1 MTPGTRMSKWSI
13 ETLGAA
19 CAALILI
26 MLGWLAGAAWQ
37 EFDFWERVWL
47 SLLLAAAASTAV
59 WLMRTLRAH
68 LACTRQ
74 QLDASA
80 MRYRHL
86 SETAQDGMWQTDAH
100 GRILHVN
107 QRLCDM
113 LGLPAE
119 LLLNHFMEEFHDEA
133 TLLRLCPLR
142 QTATDSCMGELHYRH
157 SDGSERW
164 AMISGRCLYDAQ
176 GSLTGALVLA
186 SDITEHKRAEH
197 ALTVAHAEL
206 ESRVALRT
214 AQLLDVNLQLSA
226 EIAMRAQTE
235 AALARSEE
243 RLQDI
248 ISMMPLSLF
257 LKDADSRMLL
267 MNQACEQQWGVRFQD
282 IAEGRDVQHF
292 PSDQTQGFHAADQ
305 EAFASRQVVIR
316 EELVWNARLQEN
328 RLLQTHKKPIFDAQ
342 GRPQMIIAMG
352 IDITESKRNEENLQ
366 RTLAQLRELTDHQ
379 QTIKEEERRRIA
391 LDIHDDLGQNL
402 MVLRIDV
409 SLLHA
414 RTARTHPRLHRHA
427 QRVLDTIDA
436 TIRSVRTIINDL
448 HPSTLELGLG
458 PAAEWLIRQM
468 ESRGAIR
475 YRLSLDSEAPDL
487 GLDQRQTSAI
497 FRVLQESL
505 SNIVRHAQASEVEV
519 ALAQDTDAIV
529 LRISDNGIGMLP
541 GDHGKKAAF
550 GLKSIRE
557 RVHALGGELRID
569 SQAGQGTA
577 LAIRLPRARKS
588 APAGHDEIQKLAKT
602 VVN

>member
-1 MTPGTRMSKWSI
+1 MSKWSI
-13 ETLGAA
+13 ETLSTA

-26 MLGWLAGAAWQ
+26 MLGWLAGVAWQ
-37 EFDFWERVWL
+37 ELDFWEHIWL
-47 SLLLAAAASTAV
+47 SLLLAAVAGTAM
-59 WLMRTLRAH
+59 WLLRALRAH
-68 LACTRQ
+68 LASTRKL
-74 QLDASA
+74 LDAST
-80 MRYRHL
+80 MRYREL
-86 SETAQDGMWQTDAH
+86 SEAAQDGMWQTDAH

-119 LLLNHFMEEFHDEA
+119 LLLNHSMAEFHDEA

-142 QTATDSCMGELHYRH
+142 QTATDSCMGELHYQH

-164 AMISGRCLYDAQ
+164 AMISGRRLYDQQ
-176 GSLTGALVLA
+176 GTLTGALVLA

-197 ALTVAHAEL
+197 ALSVAHAEL

-257 LKDADSRMLL
+257 LKDADSRIVL
-267 MNQACEQQWGVRFQD
+267 MNQACEQQWGVRHQD
-282 IAEGRDVQHF
+282 IAEGRDLHHF
-292 PSDQTQGFHAADQ
+292 PSDQNVGFHAADR
-305 EAFASRQVVIR
+305 EAFASRKVVIR
-316 EELVWNARLQEN
+316 EELVWNAQLQEN
-328 RLLQTHKKPIFDAQ
+328 RLVQTHKKPVFDAQ
-342 GRPQMIIAMG
+342 GRPQMIIAMA
-352 IDITESKRNEENLQ
+352 IDITDSKRNEENLE
-366 RTLAQLRELTDHQ
+366 RTLAQLRELSDHQ

-414 RTARTHPRLHRHA
+414 RTAASHPRLHRHA

-468 ESRGAIR
+468 ESRGTIR
-475 YRLSLDSEAPDL
+475 YRLTLDSEAADL

-519 ALAQDTDAIV
+519 ALEQDADSIV
-529 LRISDNGIGMLP
+529 LRISDNGIGMQP
-541 GDHGKKAAF
+541 GDDGKRAAF

-577 LAIRLPRARKS
+577 LVIYLPHAGRHAR
-588 APAGHDEIQKLAKT
+588 PAMPKHKNYQKQ
-602 VVN
+602 

>member
-1 MTPGTRMSKWSI
+1 MSKWSI
-13 ETLGAA
+13 ETLSAA

-26 MLGWLAGAAWQ
+26 MLGWLAGAAWP
-37 EFDFWERVWL
+37 ELDFWEHAWL
-47 SLLLAAAASTAV
+47 ALLLLAAAGATL
-59 WLMRTLRAH
+59 WLMRKLRAH
-68 LACTRQ
+68 LALTPA
-74 QLDASA
+74 QLDASLL
-80 MRYRHL
+80 RYQHL
-86 SETAQDGMWQTDAH
+86 SVTAQDGMWQTDAH
-100 GRILHVN
+100 GRILYVN

-113 LGLPAE
+113 LGIPAGQ
-119 LLLNHFMEEFHDEA
+119 LLHHSMEEFHDEA

-142 QTATDSCMGELHYRH
+142 QTATDSCMGELQYRH
-157 SDGSERW
+157 GDGTQRW
-164 AMISGRCLYDAQ
+164 AMISGRRLYDRRGA
-176 GSLTGALVLA
+176 LTGALVMA

-197 ALTVAHAEL
+197 ALSLAHAEL
-206 ESRVALRT
+206 ENRVALRT
-214 AQLLDVNLQLSA
+214 AQLLDVNIQLSA
-226 EIAMRAQTE
+226 EVAMRAQTE

-248 ISMMPLSLF
+248 ISMMPLSLH
-257 LKDADSRMLL
+257 LKDADSRIVL
-267 MNQACEQQWGVRFQD
+267 MNQACEQQWGMRQQD
-282 IAEGRDVQHF
+282 ITEGRDLQQF
-292 PSDQTQGFHAADQ
+292 PEEQNAGFHATDQ
-305 EAFASRQVVIR
+305 QAFASRKVVIH
-316 EELVWNARLQEN
+316 EELVWNAQLQEN
-328 RLLQTHKKPIFDAQ
+328 RLLQTHKKPVFDAD
-342 GRPQMIIAMG
+342 GRPQMIIAMAV
-352 IDITESKRNEENLQ
+352 DITDSKRNEENLQ

-414 RTARTHPRLHRHA
+414 RTANTHPRLHRHA

-468 ESRGAIR
+468 EGRGAIR
-475 YRLSLDSEAPDL
+475 YRLTLDSKVPDL

-519 ALAQDTDAIV
+519 ALVQDTDAIV
-529 LRISDNGIGMLP
+529 LRISDNGIGMQP
-541 GDHGKKAAF
+541 GDHGKRAAF

-569 SQAGQGTA
+569 SQAGRGTA
-577 LAIRLPRARKS
+577 LAIHLPQQ
-588 APAGHDEIQKLAKT
+588 AGKHDVDHAKTQKLAKI
-602 VVN
+602 VAN

>member
-1 MTPGTRMSKWSI
+1 
-13 ETLGAA
+13 
-19 CAALILI
+19 
-26 MLGWLAGAAWQ
+26 
-37 EFDFWERVWL
+37 
-47 SLLLAAAASTAV
+47 
-59 WLMRTLRAH
+59 
-68 LACTRQ
+68 
-74 QLDASA
+74 
-80 MRYRHL
+80 
-86 SETAQDGMWQTDAH
+86 
-100 GRILHVN
+100 
-107 QRLCDM
+107 
-113 LGLPAE
+113 
-119 LLLNHFMEEFHDEA
+119 
-133 TLLRLCPLR
+133 
-142 QTATDSCMGELHYRH
+142 MGELQYWH

-164 AMISGRCLYDAQ
+164 AMISGRCLYDQ
-176 GSLTGALVLA
+176 FGTLTGALVLA
-186 SDITEHKRAEH
+186 NDITEQKRAEH
-197 ALTVAHAEL
+197 ALSVAHAEL

-267 MNQACEQQWGVRFQD
+267 MNQACEQQWGVQFQD

-292 PSDQTQGFHAADQ
+292 PAEQTQGFHTADQ

-366 RTLAQLRELTDHQ
+366 RTLAQLRELSDHQ
-379 QTIKEEERRRIA
+379 QTIKEQERRRIA

-414 RTARTHPRLHRHA
+414 RTATSHPRLHRHA

-475 YRLSLDSEAPDL
+475 YRLTLDSEAPDL

-519 ALAQDTDAIV
+519 ALAQDADAIV
-529 LRISDNGIGMLP
+529 LRISDNGIGMQP
-541 GDHGKKAAF
+541 GDHGKRAAF

-569 SQAGQGTA
+569 SQAGRGTA
-577 LAIRLPRARKS
+577 LAIHLPQQ
-588 APAGHDEIQKLAKT
+588 AGQRHADHAKTQKLAKT
-602 VVN
+602 VAN

>member
-1 MTPGTRMSKWSI
+1 MSKWSI

-26 MLGWLAGAAWQ
+26 VLGWLAGAAWQ
-37 EFDFWERVWL
+37 ALDFWEHVWL
-47 SLLLAAAASTAV
+47 TLLLVAAAGTAM
-59 WLMRTLRAH
+59 WLMRRLRAH
-68 LACTRQ
+68 LASTRS
-74 QLDASA
+74 QLDASLL
-80 MRYRHL
+80 RYQHL
-86 SETAQDGMWQTDAH
+86 SETAQDGMWQTDAQ
-100 GRILHVN
+100 GRILYVN

-113 LGLPAE
+113 LGVPAGQ
-119 LLLNHFMEEFHDEA
+119 LLYHTMEEFHDEA

-142 QTATDSCMGELHYRH
+142 QTASDSCMGELQYQHG
-157 SDGSERW
+157 DGTQRW
-164 AMISGRCLYDAQ
+164 AMLSGRRLYDRR
-176 GSLTGALVLA
+176 GDLTGALVML

-197 ALTVAHAEL
+197 ALSLAHAEL
-206 ESRVALRT
+206 ENRVALRT

-257 LKDADSRMLL
+257 LKDADSRIVL
-267 MNQACEQQWGVRFQD
+267 MNQACEQQWGVLHQD
-282 IAEGRDVQHF
+282 IAEGRDLQHF
-292 PSDQTQGFHAADQ
+292 PSDQNTGFHAADQ
-305 EAFASRQVVIR
+305 EAFASRKVVIR
-316 EELVWNARLQEN
+316 EELVWNAQLQEN
-328 RLLQTHKKPIFDAQ
+328 RLVQTHKKPIFDAQ
-342 GRPQMIIAMG
+342 GRPQMIIAMAV
-352 IDITESKRNEENLQ
+352 DITDSKRNEENLE
-366 RTLAQLRELTDHQ
+366 RTLAQLRELSDHQ
-379 QTIKEEERRRIA
+379 QTIKEQERRRIA

-414 RTARTHPRLHRHA
+414 RTATTHPRLHRHA

-475 YRLSLDSEAPDL
+475 YRLTLDSEAPDL

-519 ALAQDTDAIV
+519 ALAQDAEAIV
-529 LRISDNGIGMLP
+529 LRISDNGIGMQP
-541 GDHGKKAAF
+541 GDHGKRAAF

-557 RVHALGGELRID
+557 RVHALGGELHID
-569 SQAGQGTA
+569 SQAGRGTA
-577 LAIRLPRARKS
+577 LVIHLPRQ
-588 APAGHDEIQKLAKT
+588 AGQRHADHAKTQKLSKT

>member
-1 MTPGTRMSKWSI
+1 MSKWSI

-26 MLGWLAGAAWQ
+26 VLGWLAGAAWQ
-37 EFDFWERVWL
+37 ALDFWEHVWL
-47 SLLLAAAASTAV
+47 TLLLVAAAGTAM
-59 WLMRTLRAH
+59 WLMRRLRAH
-68 LACTRQ
+68 LASTRS
-74 QLDASA
+74 QLDASLL
-80 MRYRHL
+80 RYQHL
-86 SETAQDGMWQTDAH
+86 SETAQDGMWQTDAQ
-100 GRILHVN
+100 GRILYVN

-113 LGLPAE
+113 LGVPAGQ
-119 LLLNHFMEEFHDEA
+119 LLYHTMEEFHDEA

-142 QTATDSCMGELHYRH
+142 QTASDSCMGELQYQHG
-157 SDGSERW
+157 DGTQRW
-164 AMISGRCLYDAQ
+164 AMLSGRRLYDRR
-176 GSLTGALVLA
+176 GDLTGALVML

-197 ALTVAHAEL
+197 ALSLAHAEL
-206 ESRVALRT
+206 ENRVALRT

-226 EIAMRAQTE
+226 EIALRAQTE

-257 LKDADSRMLL
+257 LKDADSRIVL
-267 MNQACEQQWGVRFQD
+267 MNQACEQQWGVLHQD
-282 IAEGRDVQHF
+282 IAEGRDLQHF
-292 PSDQTQGFHAADQ
+292 PSDQNTGFHAADQ
-305 EAFASRQVVIR
+305 EAFASRKVVIR
-316 EELVWNARLQEN
+316 EELVWNAQLQEN
-328 RLLQTHKKPIFDAQ
+328 RLVQTHKKPIFDAQ
-342 GRPQMIIAMG
+342 GRPQMIIAMAV
-352 IDITESKRNEENLQ
+352 DITDSKRNEENLE
-366 RTLAQLRELTDHQ
+366 RTLAQLRELSDHQ
-379 QTIKEEERRRIA
+379 QTIKEQERRRIA

-414 RTARTHPRLHRHA
+414 RTATTHPRLHRHA

-475 YRLSLDSEAPDL
+475 YRLTLDSEAPDL

-519 ALAQDTDAIV
+519 ALAQDAEAIV
-529 LRISDNGIGMLP
+529 LRISDNGIGMQP
-541 GDHGKKAAF
+541 GDHGKRAAF

-557 RVHALGGELRID
+557 RVHALGGELHID
-569 SQAGQGTA
+569 SQAGRGTA
-577 LAIRLPRARKS
+577 LVIHLPRQ
-588 APAGHDEIQKLAKT
+588 AGQRHADHAKTQKLSKT

>member
-1 MTPGTRMSKWSI
+1 MSRWSI
-13 ETLGAA
+13 ETLSAV
-19 CAALILI
+19 CAALLLVA
-26 MLGWLAGAAWQ
+26 LGWLAGVAWQ
-37 EFDFWERVWL
+37 ELNFWEHVWL
-47 SLLLAAAASTAV
+47 SVLLLTATGMAI
-59 WLMRTLRAH
+59 WLMRKLRTRLVCA
-68 LACTRQ
+68 RQ
-74 QLDASA
+74 QLDAST
-80 MRYRHL
+80 MRYRDL
-86 SETAQDGMWQTDAH
+86 AEAAQDGMWQTDAD
-100 GRILHVN
+100 GMIVHVN
-107 QRLCDM
+107 QRLGDM
-113 LGLPAE
+113 LGLPLDQ
-119 LLLNHFMEEFHDEA
+119 LLGHSMAEFHDDA
-133 TLLRLCPLR
+133 TLQRLCPLR
-142 QTATDSCMGELHYRH
+142 QEAGQSCMGELRYMHA
-157 SDGSERW
+157 DGSERW
-164 AMISGRCLYDAQ
+164 AMLSGRRLYDRL

-186 SDITEHKRAEH
+186 SDITEHKRAEQ
-197 ALTVAHAEL
+197 ALSVAHAEL
-206 ESRVALRT
+206 ENRVALRT
-214 AQLLDVNLQLSA
+214 AQLLDVNTQLSA

-257 LKDADSRMLL
+257 LKDADSHIVL
-267 MNQACEQQWGVRFQD
+267 MNQACEQQWGVHFQD
-282 IAEGRDVQHF
+282 IAEGRDRQHF
-292 PSDQTQGFHAADQ
+292 PPHQNAGFHAADQ

-316 EELVWNARLQEN
+316 EELIWNALLQEN
-328 RLLQTHKKPIFDAQ
+328 RLVQTHKKPIFDADGQ
-342 GRPQMIIAMG
+342 PQMLIAMAV
-352 IDITESKRNEENLQ
+352 DITESKRNEENLQ
-366 RTLAQLRELTDHQ
+366 RSLAQLRELSDHQ

-409 SLLHA
+409 SLLHT
-414 RTARTHPRLHRHA
+414 RTAGAHPRLHQHA

-468 ESRGAIR
+468 EGRGSIR
-475 YRLSLDSEAPDL
+475 YRLHIASEAPNL

-519 ALAQDTDAIV
+519 ALAQDQDAIV
-529 LRISDNGIGMLP
+529 VRISDNGIGMQP
-541 GDHGKKAAF
+541 GDDGKRAAF

-577 LAIRLPRARKS
+577 LAIHLPQARPVA
-588 APAGHDEIQKLAKT
+588 APG
-602 VVN
+602 

>member
-1 MTPGTRMSKWSI
+1 MSKWSI
-13 ETLGAA
+13 ETLSTA
-19 CAALILI
+19 CAALVLIL
-26 MLGWLAGAAWQ
+26 LGWLAGIAWQ
-37 EFDFWERVWL
+37 ELEFWEHVGL
-47 SLLLAAAASTAV
+47 ALLLLAATGMAM
-59 WLMRTLRAH
+59 WLMRRLRAH
-68 LACTRQ
+68 LASTRQ

-80 MRYRHL
+80 MRYRDL
-86 SETAQDGMWQTDAH
+86 AETAQDGMWQTDAQGTIVH
-100 GRILHVN
+100 IN

-113 LGLPAE
+113 LGVGADS
-119 LLLNHFMEEFHDEA
+119 LLGHKMSEYHDEA
-133 TLLRLCPLR
+133 TLQRLCPLR
-142 QTATDSCMGELHYRH
+142 RAAEQSCMGELQYLHG
-157 SDGSERW
+157 DGTQRW
-164 AMISGRCLYDAQ
+164 AMLSGRRLYDRQ
-176 GSLTGALVLA
+176 GRLTGALVLIN
-186 SDITEHKRAEH
+186 DITEHKRAEQ
-197 ALTVAHAEL
+197 ALSLAHAEL
-206 ESRVALRT
+206 ENRVALRT
-214 AQLLDVNLQLSA
+214 AQLLDVNTQLSA

-257 LKDADSRMLL
+257 LKDADSRLLL
-267 MNQACEQQWGVRFQD
+267 MNQACEQQWGVQFQD
-282 IAEGRDVQHF
+282 IAEGRDLRHF
-292 PSDQTQGFHAADQ
+292 PAEQNVGFHSADQ
-305 EAFASRQVVIR
+305 QAFASRKVVIR
-316 EELVWNARLQEN
+316 EELVWNAQLQEN
-328 RLLQTHKKPIFDAQ
+328 RLVQTHKKPVFDAD
-342 GRPQMIIAMG
+342 GKPQMIIAMG

-414 RTARTHPRLHRHA
+414 RTAITHPRLHRHA

-475 YRLSLDSEAPDL
+475 YRLRIASDAPHL

-505 SNIVRHAQASEVEV
+505 SNIVRHAQASEVDV
-519 ALAQDTDAIV
+519 ALAQDEDAIV
-529 LRISDNGIGMLP
+529 LRISDNGIGMQP
-541 GDHGKKAAF
+541 GDDGKQAAF

-577 LAIRLPRARKS
+577 LAIRLPQAHC
-588 APAGHDEIQKLAKT
+588 GHSQGMKAEKLPKIVA
-602 VVN
+602 N

>member
-1 MTPGTRMSKWSI
+1 MSKWSI
-13 ETLGAA
+13 ETLSAA

-26 MLGWLAGAAWQ
+26 VLGWLAGAAWQ
-37 EFDFWERVWL
+37 ELDFWEHIWL
-47 SLLLAAAASTAV
+47 TLLLVAAAGTAM
-59 WLMRTLRAH
+59 WLMRRLRTH
-68 LACTRQ
+68 LASTRS
-74 QLDASA
+74 QLDASLL
-80 MRYRHL
+80 RNQHL
-86 SETAQDGMWQTDAH
+86 SETAQDGMWQTDAQ
-100 GRILHVN
+100 GRILYVN

-113 LGLPAE
+113 LGVTADQ
-119 LLLNHFMEEFHDEA
+119 LLRHSMEEFHDEA

-142 QTATDSCMGELHYRH
+142 QTASDSCMGELQYQHG
-157 SDGSERW
+157 DGTQRW
-164 AMISGRCLYDAQ
+164 AMLSGRRLYDQRGA
-176 GSLTGALVLA
+176 LTGALVML

-197 ALTVAHAEL
+197 ALSLAHAEL

-267 MNQACEQQWGVRFQD
+267 MNQACEQQWGVQFQD

-292 PSDQTQGFHAADQ
+292 PAEQTQGFHTADQ

-366 RTLAQLRELTDHQ
+366 RTLAQLRELSDHQ
-379 QTIKEEERRRIA
+379 QTIKEQERRRIA

-414 RTARTHPRLHRHA
+414 RTASTHPRLHRHA

-475 YRLSLDSEAPDL
+475 YRLTLDSEAPDL

-519 ALAQDTDAIV
+519 ALAQDADAIV
-529 LRISDNGIGMLP
+529 LRISDNGIGMQP
-541 GDHGKKAAF
+541 GDHGKRAAF

-569 SQAGQGTA
+569 SQAGSGTA
-577 LAIRLPRARKS
+577 LAIHLPRQ
-588 APAGHDEIQKLAKT
+588 AGQRHADHVKTQKLAKI

>member
-1 MTPGTRMSKWSI
+1 MSKWSI
-13 ETLGAA
+13 ETLSAT
-19 CAALILI
+19 CAALVLV
-26 MLGWLAGAAWQ
+26 MLGWLAGVAWQ
-37 EFDFWERVWL
+37 ELDFWEHVWL
-47 SLLLAAAASTAV
+47 TLLLAGAAGTAI
-59 WLMRTLRAH
+59 WLMRKLRAH
-68 LACTRQ
+68 FASTRR

-80 MRYRHL
+80 LRYRDL
-86 SETAQDGMWQTDAH
+86 SETAQDGMWQTDAQ
-100 GRILHVN
+100 GTILHLN

-113 LGLPAE
+113 LGVPAE
-119 LLLNHFMEEFHDEA
+119 SLLGHKMRDFYDEA
-133 TLLRLCPLR
+133 TIRRLCPLMR
-142 QTATDSCMGELHYRH
+142 AQEHSCMGELQYWH

-164 AMISGRCLYDAQ
+164 AMISGRCLYDPQ
-176 GSLTGALVLA
+176 GTLTGALVLA

-197 ALTVAHAEL
+197 ALSLAHAEL

-214 AQLLDVNLQLSA
+214 AQLQDVNAQLSA

-257 LKDADSRMLL
+257 LKDADSRIVL
-267 MNQACEQQWGVRFQD
+267 MNQACEQQWGVQHPA
-282 IAEGRDVQHF
+282 IAEGRDLLHF
-292 PSDQTQGFHAADQ
+292 PNDQNAGFHAADQ
-305 EAFASRQVVIR
+305 EAFASRKVVIR
-316 EELVWNARLQEN
+316 EELVWNAQLQEN
-328 RLLQTHKKPIFDAQ
+328 RLVQTHKKPVYDAHGQ
-342 GRPQMIIAMG
+342 PQMIIAMAV
-352 IDITESKRNEENLQ
+352 DITDSKRNEENLQ
-366 RTLAQLRELTDHQ
+366 RSLAQLRELSDHQ

-427 QRVLDTIDA
+427 QRVLDTIDT

-475 YRLSLDSEAPDL
+475 YRLHIASDTPDL

-505 SNIVRHAQASEVEV
+505 SNIVRHAQASEVDV
-519 ALAQDTDAIV
+519 ALAQDAQAIV
-529 LRISDNGIGMLP
+529 LRISDNGIGMQP
-541 GDHGKKAAF
+541 GDDGKQAAF

-557 RVHALGGELRID
+557 RVHALGGELHID
-569 SQAGQGTA
+569 SQAGRGTA
-577 LAIRLPRARKS
+577 LAIHLPQARHG
-588 APAGHDEIQKLAKT
+588 APVRQ
-602 VVN
+602 

>member
-1 MTPGTRMSKWSI
+1 MSKWSI
-13 ETLGAA
+13 ETLSAA

-37 EFDFWERVWL
+37 ALDFWEHVWL
-47 SLLLAAAASTAV
+47 ALLLLAAASIAL
-59 WLMRTLRAH
+59 WLLRRLRTH
-68 LACTRQ
+68 LVSTRQ

-80 MRYRHL
+80 MRYRDL
-86 SETAQDGMWQTDAH
+86 AETAQDGMWQTDAQ
-100 GRILHVN
+100 GQILHVN
-107 QRLCDM
+107 QRLGHM
-113 LGLPAE
+113 LGVPLDQ
-119 LLLNHFMEEFHDEA
+119 LLGHSMDEFYDEA
-133 TLLRLCPLR
+133 TLQRLCPLR
-142 QTATDSCMGELHYRH
+142 QTAGQSCMGELHYWH
-157 SDGSERW
+157 TDGTERW
-164 AMISGRCLYDAQ
+164 AILSGRRLYDRH
-176 GSLTGALVLA
+176 GTLTGALVLA
-186 SDITEHKRAEH
+186 SDITEQKRAEH
-197 ALTVAHAEL
+197 ALSIAHAEL

-214 AQLLDVNLQLSA
+214 AQLQDVNARLSA

-257 LKDADSRMLL
+257 LKDAESRIVL
-267 MNQACEQQWGVRFQD
+267 MNQACEQQWGVCFQD
-282 IAEGRDVQHF
+282 IAEGRDIQHF
-292 PSDQTQGFHAADQ
+292 PSDQSAGFHTADR
-305 EAFASRQVVIR
+305 EAFASRSVVIR
-316 EELVWNARLQEN
+316 EELVWNAQLQEN
-328 RLLQTHKKPIFDAQ
+328 RLVQTHKKPVFDAE
-342 GRPQMIIAMG
+342 GRPQMIIAMA
-352 IDITESKRNEENLQ
+352 IDITDSKRNEENLQ
-366 RTLAQLRELTDHQ
+366 RSLAQLRELSDHQ

-414 RTARTHPRLHRHA
+414 RTAGTHPRLHSHA

-468 ESRGAIR
+468 EGRGAIR
-475 YRLSLDSEAPDL
+475 YRLHIASDAPHL

-519 ALAQDTDAIV
+519 ALAQEHDAIL
-529 LRISDNGIGMLP
+529 LRISDNGIGMQP
-541 GDHGKKAAF
+541 GDDGKRAAF

-577 LAIRLPRARKS
+577 LAIHLPQSRERVADVS
-588 APAGHDEIQKLAKT
+588 
-602 VVN
+602 

>member
-1 MTPGTRMSKWSI
+1 MSKWSI
-13 ETLGAA
+13 ETLSAA

-26 MLGWLAGAAWQ
+26 VLGWLAGAAWQ
-37 EFDFWERVWL
+37 ELDFWEHIWL
-47 SLLLAAAASTAV
+47 SLLLLAAAGTAM
-59 WLMRTLRAH
+59 WLMRRLRTH
-68 LACTRQ
+68 LASTRS
-74 QLDASA
+74 QLDDSLL
-80 MRYRHL
+80 RYRHL
-86 SETAQDGMWQTDAH
+86 SETAQDGMWQTDAQ
-100 GRILHVN
+100 GRILYVN
-107 QRLCDM
+107 RRLCDM
-113 LGLPAE
+113 LGVPAGQ
-119 LLLNHFMEEFHDEA
+119 LLHHSMDEFHDEA

-142 QTATDSCMGELHYRH
+142 QTASDSCMGELQYQHG
-157 SDGSERW
+157 DGTQRW
-164 AMISGRCLYDAQ
+164 AMLSGRRLYDQ
-176 GSLTGALVLA
+176 HGTVTGALVLA

-197 ALTVAHAEL
+197 ALSVAHAEL

-257 LKDADSRMLL
+257 LKDADSRIVL
-267 MNQACEQQWGVRFQD
+267 MNQACEQQWGVYQQD
-282 IAEGRDVQHF
+282 IAEGRDLQHF
-292 PSDQTQGFHAADQ
+292 PEEQNAGFLAADQ

-366 RTLAQLRELTDHQ
+366 RTLAQLRELSDHQ
-379 QTIKEEERRRIA
+379 QTIKEQERRRIA

-414 RTARTHPRLHRHA
+414 RTASTHPHLHRHA

-475 YRLSLDSEAPDL
+475 YRLTLDSEAPDL

-519 ALAQDTDAIV
+519 ALAQDADAIV
-529 LRISDNGIGMLP
+529 LRISDNGIGMQP
-541 GDHGKKAAF
+541 GDHGKRAAF

-569 SQAGQGTA
+569 SQAGRGTA
-577 LAIRLPRARKS
+577 LAIHLPQQ
-588 APAGHDEIQKLAKT
+588 AGQRHAEHAKTQKLSKT

>member
-1 MTPGTRMSKWSI
+1 MSKWSI
-13 ETLGAA
+13 ETLSAA
-19 CAALILI
+19 CACLVLV
-26 MLGWLAGAAWQ
+26 MLGWLAGVAWK
-37 EFDFWERVWL
+37 ELDFWEHIWL
-47 SLLLAAAASTAV
+47 TLLLAASAGTAM
-59 WLMRTLRAH
+59 WLMRKLRAH
-68 LACTRQ
+68 FASTRS
-74 QLDASA
+74 QLDASV

-86 SETAQDGMWQTDAH
+86 SETAQDGMWQTDAQ
-100 GRILHVN
+100 GRILYVN

-113 LGLPAE
+113 LGVPAE
-119 LLLNHFMEEFHDEA
+119 QLLLHSMEEFHDEA

-142 QTATDSCMGELHYRH
+142 QTASDSCMGELHYQH
-157 SDGSERW
+157 GDGTQRW
-164 AMISGRCLYDAQ
+164 AMLSGRRLYDQ
-176 GSLTGALVLA
+176 HGTVTGALVLA

-197 ALTVAHAEL
+197 ALSVAHAEL

-214 AQLLDVNLQLSA
+214 AQLLDVNIQLSA

-257 LKDADSRMLL
+257 LKDADSRIVL
-267 MNQACEQQWGVRFQD
+267 MNQACEQQWGVRQQD
-282 IAEGRDVQHF
+282 IAEGRDLQHF
-292 PSDQTQGFHAADQ
+292 PAEQNAGFHAADQ

-316 EELVWNARLQEN
+316 EELVWNAQLQEN
-328 RLLQTHKKPIFDAQ
+328 RLVQTHKKPVFDADGQ
-342 GRPQMIIAMG
+342 PQMIIAMA
-352 IDITESKRNEENLQ
+352 IDITDSKRNEENLQ
-366 RTLAQLRELTDHQ
+366 HTLAQLRELSDHQ
-379 QTIKEEERRRIA
+379 QTIKEQERRRIA

-414 RTARTHPRLHRHA
+414 RTASTHPRLHRHA

-475 YRLSLDSEAPDL
+475 YRLTLDSEAPDL

-519 ALAQDTDAIV
+519 ALTQDADAIV
-529 LRISDNGIGMLP
+529 LRISDNGIGMQP
-541 GDHGKKAAF
+541 GDHGKRAAF

-577 LAIRLPRARKS
+577 LAIHLPQQ
-588 APAGHDEIQKLAKT
+588 AGQQHVDHAKTQKLAKT

>member
-1 MTPGTRMSKWSI
+1 MSKWSI

-26 MLGWLAGAAWQ
+26 VLGWLAGAAWQ
-37 EFDFWERVWL
+37 ELDFWEHIWL
-47 SLLLAAAASTAV
+47 SLLLLAAAV
-59 WLMRTLRAH
+59 MVLWLKRRLRAH
-68 LACTRQ
+68 LASTRS
-74 QLDASA
+74 QLDASLL
-80 MRYRHL
+80 RYQHL
-86 SETAQDGMWQTDAH
+86 SETAQDGMWQTDAQ
-100 GRILHVN
+100 GRILYVN

-113 LGLPAE
+113 LGVTAGQ
-119 LLLNHFMEEFHDEA
+119 LLRHSMEEFHDEA

-142 QTATDSCMGELHYRH
+142 QTASDSCMGELQYQHG
-157 SDGSERW
+157 DGTQRW
-164 AMISGRCLYDAQ
+164 AMLSGRRLYDRRGA
-176 GSLTGALVLA
+176 LTGALVML

-197 ALTVAHAEL
+197 ALSLAHAEL

-257 LKDADSRMLL
+257 LKDADSRILL
-267 MNQACEQQWGVRFQD
+267 MNQACEQQWGVQFQD
-282 IAEGRDVQHF
+282 IAEGRDVRHF
-292 PSDQTQGFHAADQ
+292 PAEQTQGFHAADQ

-316 EELVWNARLQEN
+316 EELVWNAQLQEN

-366 RTLAQLRELTDHQ
+366 RTLAQLRELSDHQ
-379 QTIKEEERRRIA
+379 QTIKEQERRRIA

-414 RTARTHPRLHRHA
+414 RTASTHPRLHRHA

-475 YRLSLDSEAPDL
+475 YRLTLDSEAPDL

-519 ALAQDTDAIV
+519 ALAQDADAIV
-529 LRISDNGIGMLP
+529 LRISDNGIGMQP
-541 GDHGKKAAF
+541 GDHGKRAAF

-569 SQAGQGTA
+569 SQAGRGTA
-577 LAIRLPRARKS
+577 LAIHLPRQ
-588 APAGHDEIQKLAKT
+588 AGQRHADHVKTQKLAKI

>member
-1 MTPGTRMSKWSI
+1 MSKWSI
-13 ETLGAA
+13 ETPSAA

-26 MLGWLAGAAWQ
+26 MLGWLAGAAWPAL
-37 EFDFWERVWL
+37 DFWEHVWL
-47 SLLLAAAASTAV
+47 TLLLAAAAGTAM
-59 WLMRTLRAH
+59 WLMHRLRAH
-68 LACTRQ
+68 LASTRS
-74 QLDASA
+74 QLDASL
-80 MRYRHL
+80 MRYQHL

-100 GRILHVN
+100 GRILYVN

-113 LGLPAE
+113 LGIPAE
-119 LLLNHFMEEFHDEA
+119 QLLDHAMDEFHDEA

-142 QTATDSCMGELHYRH
+142 QTASDSCMGELHYQH
-157 SDGSERW
+157 GDGTQRW
-164 AMISGRCLYDAQ
+164 AMLSGRRLYDQHGA
-176 GSLTGALVLA
+176 LTGALVMA

-197 ALTVAHAEL
+197 ALSLAHAEL

-214 AQLLDVNLQLSA
+214 AQLLDVNIQLSA

-257 LKDADSRMLL
+257 LKDADSRIVL
-267 MNQACEQQWGVRFQD
+267 MNQACEQQWGVRQQD
-282 IAEGRDVQHF
+282 VAEGRDLQHF
-292 PSDQTQGFHAADQ
+292 PEEQNAGFLAADQ
-305 EAFASRQVVIR
+305 QAFASRQVVIR
-316 EELVWNARLQEN
+316 EELVWNAQLQEN
-328 RLLQTHKKPIFDAQ
+328 RLVQTHKKPVFDAD
-342 GRPQMIIAMG
+342 GRPQMIIAMAV
-352 IDITESKRNEENLQ
+352 DVTDSKRNEENLQ

-379 QTIKEEERRRIA
+379 QTIKEQERRRIA

-414 RTARTHPRLHRHA
+414 RTATTHPRLHHHA
-427 QRVLDTIDA
+427 QRVLDTIDT

-468 ESRGAIR
+468 ESRSAIR
-475 YRLSLDSEAPDL
+475 YWLTLDSEAPDL

-519 ALAQDTDAIV
+519 ALEQDADAIV
-529 LRISDNGIGMLP
+529 LRISDNGIGMQP
-541 GDHGKKAAF
+541 GDHGKRAAF

-569 SQAGQGTA
+569 SQAGRGTA
-577 LAIRLPRARKS
+577 LAIHLPQQ
-588 APAGHDEIQKLAKT
+588 AGQQHVDHAKTQKLAKT
-602 VVN
+602 VAN

>member
-1 MTPGTRMSKWSI
+1 
-13 ETLGAA
+13 
-19 CAALILI
+19 
-26 MLGWLAGAAWQ
+26 
-37 EFDFWERVWL
+37 
-47 SLLLAAAASTAV
+47 
-59 WLMRTLRAH
+59 
-68 LACTRQ
+68 
-74 QLDASA
+74 
-80 MRYRHL
+80 
-86 SETAQDGMWQTDAH
+86 
-100 GRILHVN
+100 
-107 QRLCDM
+107 
-113 LGLPAE
+113 
-119 LLLNHFMEEFHDEA
+119 
-133 TLLRLCPLR
+133 
-142 QTATDSCMGELHYRH
+142 
-157 SDGSERW
+157 
-164 AMISGRCLYDAQ
+164 
-176 GSLTGALVLA
+176 
-186 SDITEHKRAEH
+186 
-197 ALTVAHAEL
+197 
-206 ESRVALRT
+206 
-214 AQLLDVNLQLSA
+214 
-226 EIAMRAQTE
+226 
-235 AALARSEE
+235 
-243 RLQDI
+243 
-248 ISMMPLSLF
+248 MMPLSLF

-267 MNQACEQQWGVRFQD
+267 MNQACEQQWGVQFQD
-282 IAEGRDVQHF
+282 IAEGRDVRHF
-292 PSDQTQGFHAADQ
+292 PAEQTQGFHAADQ

-316 EELVWNARLQEN
+316 EELVWNAQLQEN

-366 RTLAQLRELTDHQ
+366 RTLAQLRELSDHQ
-379 QTIKEEERRRIA
+379 QTIKEQERRRIA

-414 RTARTHPRLHRHA
+414 RTASTHPRLHRHA

-475 YRLSLDSEAPDL
+475 YRLTLDSEAPDL

-519 ALAQDTDAIV
+519 ALAQDADAIV
-529 LRISDNGIGMLP
+529 LRISDNGIGMQP
-541 GDHGKKAAF
+541 GDHGKRAAF

-569 SQAGQGTA
+569 SQAGRGTA
-577 LAIRLPRARKS
+577 LAIHLPQQ
-588 APAGHDEIQKLAKT
+588 AGQRHADHAKTQKLAKT

>member
-1 MTPGTRMSKWSI
+1 MSKWSI
-13 ETLGAA
+13 ETLSGA
-19 CAALILI
+19 CAALILM
-26 MLGWLAGAAWQ
+26 MLGWLAGVAWQ
-37 EFDFWERVWL
+37 ELDFWQHVWL
-47 SLLLAAAASTAV
+47 ALLLLAAAGAIV
-59 WLMRTLRAH
+59 WLMRKLRSHFAV
-68 LACTRQ
+68 TRA
-74 QLDASA
+74 QLDDSL
-80 MRYRHL
+80 MRYQHL
-86 SETAQDGMWQTDAH
+86 SETAQDGMWQTDAQ

-113 LGLPAE
+113 LGLPADQ
-119 LLLNHFMEEFHDEA
+119 LLDHSMDEFHDEA
-133 TLLRLCPLR
+133 TLQRLCPLR

-157 SDGSERW
+157 GDGTERW
-164 AMISGRCLYDAQ
+164 AMLSGRRLYDQ
-176 GSLTGALVLA
+176 RGTLTGALVMA
-186 SDITEHKRAEH
+186 SDITEHKKAEH
-197 ALTVAHAEL
+197 ALSIAHAEL

-214 AQLLDVNLQLSA
+214 AQLLDVNTQLSA

-257 LKDADSRMLL
+257 LKDADSRIVL
-267 MNQACEQQWGVRFQD
+267 MNQACEQQWGVHFQD
-282 IAEGRDVQHF
+282 IAEGRDLQHF
-292 PSDQTQGFHAADQ
+292 PAHQNAGFHAADQ
-305 EAFASRQVVIR
+305 EAYASRKVVIR
-316 EELVWNARLQEN
+316 EELIWNALLQEN
-328 RLLQTHKKPIFDAQ
+328 RLVQTHKKPIFDAD
-342 GRPQMIIAMG
+342 GRPQMIIAMAV
-352 IDITESKRNEENLQ
+352 DITDSKRNEESLQ
-366 RTLAQLRELTDHQ
+366 RTLAQLRELSDHQ

-414 RTARTHPRLHRHA
+414 RTAGSHPRLHSHA

-468 ESRGAIR
+468 EGRGAIR
-475 YRLSLDSEAPDL
+475 YRLHVASEAPNL

-519 ALAQDTDAIV
+519 ALAQDQDAIV
-529 LRISDNGIGMLP
+529 VRISDNGIGMQP
-541 GDHGKKAAF
+541 GDDGKQAAF

-577 LAIRLPRARKS
+577 LAIRLPQAQSGHSHGMK
-588 APAGHDEIQKLAKT
+588 AGKLPKIVA
-602 VVN
+602 N

>member
-1 MTPGTRMSKWSI
+1 MSKWSI

-26 MLGWLAGAAWQ
+26 MLGWVAGAAWQ
-37 EFDFWERVWL
+37 ELGSREHVWL
-47 SLLLAAAASTAV
+47 SLLLAAAASTAM
-59 WLMRTLRAH
+59 WLMRKLRSH
-68 LACTRQ
+68 LAMTRA
-74 QLDASA
+74 QLDDSLL
-80 MRYRHL
+80 RYQHL

-100 GRILHVN
+100 GRILYVN

-113 LGLPAE
+113 LDIPAE
-119 LLLNHFMEEFHDEA
+119 QLLNHSVEQFHDEA

-142 QTATDSCMGELHYRH
+142 QTAKDSCMGELQYRH
-157 SDGSERW
+157 GDGTERW
-164 AMISGRCLYDAQ
+164 AMLSGRRLYDRH
-176 GSLTGALVLA
+176 GTLTGALVMA

-197 ALTVAHAEL
+197 ALSLAHAEL

-248 ISMMPLSLF
+248 ISIMPLSLF

-282 IAEGRDVQHF
+282 IAKGRDVQHF
-292 PSDQTQGFHAADQ
+292 PADQTRGFHAADQ

-328 RLLQTHKKPIFDAQ
+328 RLLQMHKKPIFDAQ

-468 ESRGAIR
+468 ESRSAIR
-475 YRLSLDSEAPDL
+475 YQLSLDSEAPDL
-487 GLDQRQTSAI
+487 GLNQRQTSAI

-529 LRISDNGIGMLP
+529 LRISDNGIGMQP
-541 GDHGKKAAF
+541 DDHGKKAAF

-557 RVHALGGELRID
+557 RIHALGGELRID
-569 SQAGQGTA
+569 SQAGRGTA
-577 LAIRLPRARKS
+577 LAIRLPVAKS
-588 APAGHDEIQKLAKT
+588 QPIEA
-602 VVN
+602 

>member
-1 MTPGTRMSKWSI
+1 MSKWSI

-26 MLGWLAGAAWQ
+26 VLGWLAGVAWP
-37 EFDFWERVWL
+37 ELDFWEHVWL
-47 SLLLAAAASTAV
+47 ALLLAASAGAVV
-59 WLMRTLRAH
+59 WLMRKLRSH
-68 LACTRQ
+68 LAMTRA
-74 QLDASA
+74 QLDDSL
-80 MRYRHL
+80 MRYQHL

-100 GRILHVN
+100 GRILYVN

-113 LGLPAE
+113 LGVPAE
-119 LLLNHFMEEFHDEA
+119 QLVDHSMDEFHDEA

-157 SDGSERW
+157 GDGSERW
-164 AMISGRCLYDAQ
+164 AMLSGRRLYDRH
-176 GSLTGALVLA
+176 GTLTGALVMA
-186 SDITEHKRAEH
+186 GDITEQKRAEH
-197 ALTVAHAEL
+197 ALSLAHAEL

-257 LKDADSRMLL
+257 LKDADSRIVL
-267 MNQACEQQWGVRFQD
+267 MNQACEQQWGVCQQD

-292 PSDQTQGFHAADQ
+292 PDEQTKDFQAADQ

-328 RLLQTHKKPIFDAQ
+328 RLLQTHKKPVFDAQ
-342 GRPQMIIAMG
+342 GRPQMIIAMA

-366 RTLAQLRELTDHQ
+366 RTLAQLRELSDHQ

-458 PAAEWLIRQM
+458 PAAEWLLRQM
-468 ESRGAIR
+468 EGRGAIR
-475 YRLSLDSEAPDL
+475 YRLSLDSAAPDL

-529 LRISDNGIGMLP
+529 LRISDNGIGMQP

-569 SQAGQGTA
+569 SQAGRGTV
-577 LAIRLPRARKS
+577 LAIHLPQARKG
-588 APAGHDEIQKLAKT
+588 APAEHDEIQKLVKT
-602 VVN
+602 VAN

>member
-1 MTPGTRMSKWSI
+1 MSKWSI
-13 ETLGAA
+13 ETLSAA

-37 EFDFWERVWL
+37 ELDFWEHIWL
-47 SLLLAAAASTAV
+47 SLLLLAAAV
-59 WLMRTLRAH
+59 MVLWLMRRLRTH
-68 LACTRQ
+68 LASTRS
-74 QLDASA
+74 QLDASLL
-80 MRYRHL
+80 RYQHL
-86 SETAQDGMWQTDAH
+86 SETAQDGMWQTDAQ
-100 GRILHVN
+100 GRILYVN

-113 LGLPAE
+113 LGVPAGQ
-119 LLLNHFMEEFHDEA
+119 LLHHSMEEFHDEA

-142 QTATDSCMGELHYRH
+142 QTASDSCMGELQYRH
-157 SDGSERW
+157 GDGTQRW
-164 AMISGRCLYDAQ
+164 AMLSGRRVYDQ
-176 GSLTGALVLA
+176 HGTVTGALVLA

-197 ALTVAHAEL
+197 ALSLAHAEL

-267 MNQACEQQWGVRFQD
+267 MNQACEQQWGVQFQD

-292 PSDQTQGFHAADQ
+292 PAEQTQGFHTADQ

-366 RTLAQLRELTDHQ
+366 RTLAQLRELSDHQ
-379 QTIKEEERRRIA
+379 QTIKEQERRRIA

-414 RTARTHPRLHRHA
+414 RTATTHPRLHRHA

-475 YRLSLDSEAPDL
+475 YRLTLDSEAPDL

-519 ALAQDTDAIV
+519 ALAQDADAIV
-529 LRISDNGIGMLP
+529 LRISDNGIGMQP
-541 GDHGKKAAF
+541 GDHGKRAAF

-569 SQAGQGTA
+569 SQAGRGTA
-577 LAIRLPRARKS
+577 LAIHLPQQ
-588 APAGHDEIQKLAKT
+588 AGQRHADHAKTQKLAKT
-602 VVN
+602 VAN

>member
-1 MTPGTRMSKWSI
+1 MTRGARMSKWSI
-13 ETLGAA
+13 ETLSAA
-19 CAALILI
+19 CACLVLV
-26 MLGWLAGAAWQ
+26 MLGWLAGVAWK
-37 EFDFWERVWL
+37 ELDFWEHVWL
-47 SLLLAAAASTAV
+47 TLLLAASAGTAM
-59 WLMRTLRAH
+59 WLMHKLRAH
-68 LACTRQ
+68 FASTRK
-74 QLDASA
+74 QLDAST
-80 MRYRHL
+80 MRYRDL
-86 SETAQDGMWQTDAH
+86 SEAAQDGMWQTDAQ
-100 GRILHVN
+100 GTILHLN

-113 LGLPAE
+113 LGTRAE
-119 LLLNHFMEEFHDEA
+119 DLLGHKMSEFYDEA
-133 TLLRLCPLR
+133 TLRRLCPLMR
-142 QTATDSCMGELHYRH
+142 AQERSCMGELQYWH
-157 SDGSERW
+157 SDGTERW
-164 AMISGRCLYDAQ
+164 AMISGRCLYDQQ
-176 GSLTGALVLA
+176 GMLTGALVLA
-186 SDITEHKRAEH
+186 SDITEQKRAEH
-197 ALTVAHAEL
+197 ALSIAHAEL

-257 LKDADSRMLL
+257 LKDADSHMLL

-292 PSDQTQGFHAADQ
+292 PPDQTQGFHAADQ

-316 EELVWNARLQEN
+316 EELVWNAQLQEN

-342 GRPQMIIAMG
+342 GLPQMIIAMG
-352 IDITESKRNEENLQ
+352 IDITESKRNEENLE
-366 RTLAQLRELTDHQ
+366 RTLAQLRELSDHQ

-414 RTARTHPRLHRHA
+414 RTAASHPRLHRHA
-427 QRVLDTIDA
+427 ARVLETIDA
-436 TIRSVRTIINDL
+436 TIRSVRAIINDL

-468 ESRGAIR
+468 ESRGSIR
-475 YRLSLDSEAPDL
+475 YRLKISSEAPDL

-505 SNIVRHAQASEVEV
+505 SNIVRHAQASEVDV
-519 ALAQDTDAIV
+519 ALAQDAQAIE
-529 LRISDNGIGMLP
+529 LRISDNGIGMQP
-541 GDHGKKAAF
+541 GDDGKQAAF

-569 SQAGQGTA
+569 SQAGRGTA
-577 LAIRLPRARKS
+577 LAIHLPQARES
-588 APAGHDEIQKLAKT
+588 VAERS
-602 VVN
+602 

>member
-1 MTPGTRMSKWSI
+1 MSKWSI

-26 MLGWLAGAAWQ
+26 VLGWLAGAAWQ
-37 EFDFWERVWL
+37 ELDFWEHIWL
-47 SLLLAAAASTAV
+47 SLLLLAAAV
-59 WLMRTLRAH
+59 MVLWLKRRLRAH
-68 LACTRQ
+68 LASTRS
-74 QLDASA
+74 QLDASLL
-80 MRYRHL
+80 RYQHL
-86 SETAQDGMWQTDAH
+86 SETAQDGMWQTDAQ
-100 GRILHVN
+100 GRILYVN

-113 LGLPAE
+113 LGVTAGQ
-119 LLLNHFMEEFHDEA
+119 LLRHSMEEFHDEA

-142 QTATDSCMGELHYRH
+142 QTASDSCMGELQYQHG
-157 SDGSERW
+157 DGTQRW
-164 AMISGRCLYDAQ
+164 AMLSGRRLYDQRGA
-176 GSLTGALVLA
+176 LTGALVML

-197 ALTVAHAEL
+197 ALSLAHAEL

-257 LKDADSRMLL
+257 LKDADSRILL
-267 MNQACEQQWGVRFQD
+267 MNQACEQQWGVQFQD
-282 IAEGRDVQHF
+282 IAEGRDVRHF
-292 PSDQTQGFHAADQ
+292 PAEQTQGFHAADQ

-316 EELVWNARLQEN
+316 EELVWNAQLQEN

-366 RTLAQLRELTDHQ
+366 RTLAQLRELSDHQ
-379 QTIKEEERRRIA
+379 QTIKEQERRRIA

-414 RTARTHPRLHRHA
+414 RTASTHPRLHRHA

-475 YRLSLDSEAPDL
+475 YRLTLDSEAPDL

-519 ALAQDTDAIV
+519 ALAQDADAIV
-529 LRISDNGIGMLP
+529 LRISDNGIGMQP
-541 GDHGKKAAF
+541 GDHGKRAAF

-569 SQAGQGTA
+569 SQAGSGTA
-577 LAIRLPRARKS
+577 LAIHLPRQ
-588 APAGHDEIQKLAKT
+588 AGQRHADHVKTQKLAKI

>member
-1 MTPGTRMSKWSI
+1 MSKWSI
-13 ETLGAA
+13 ETLSAA

-37 EFDFWERVWL
+37 ELDFWEHIWL
-47 SLLLAAAASTAV
+47 TLLLVAAAGTAM
-59 WLMRTLRAH
+59 WLMRRLRTH
-68 LACTRQ
+68 LASTRS
-74 QLDASA
+74 QLDASLL
-80 MRYRHL
+80 RYQHL
-86 SETAQDGMWQTDAH
+86 SETAQDGMWQTDAQ
-100 GRILHVN
+100 GRILYVN

-113 LGLPAE
+113 LGVPAGQ
-119 LLLNHFMEEFHDEA
+119 LLHHSMEEFHDEA

-142 QTATDSCMGELHYRH
+142 QTASDSCMGELQYQHG
-157 SDGSERW
+157 DGTQRW
-164 AMISGRCLYDAQ
+164 AMLSGRRLYDRR
-176 GSLTGALVLA
+176 GDLTGALVML

-197 ALTVAHAEL
+197 ALSLAHAEL

-267 MNQACEQQWGVRFQD
+267 MNQACEQQWGVQFQD
-282 IAEGRDVQHF
+282 IAEGRDVRHF
-292 PSDQTQGFHAADQ
+292 PAEQTQGFHAADQ

-316 EELVWNARLQEN
+316 EELVWNAQLQEN

-342 GRPQMIIAMG
+342 GRPLMIIAMG

-366 RTLAQLRELTDHQ
+366 RTLAQLRELSDHQ
-379 QTIKEEERRRIA
+379 QTIKEQERRRIA

-414 RTARTHPRLHRHA
+414 RTASTHPRLHRHA

-475 YRLSLDSEAPDL
+475 YRLTLDSEAPDL

-519 ALAQDTDAIV
+519 ALAQDADAIV
-529 LRISDNGIGMLP
+529 LRISDNGIGMQP
-541 GDHGKKAAF
+541 GDHGKRAAF

-569 SQAGQGTA
+569 SQAGSGTA
-577 LAIRLPRARKS
+577 LAIHLPRQ
-588 APAGHDEIQKLAKT
+588 AGQRHADHIKTQKLAKI

>member
-1 MTPGTRMSKWSI
+1 MSKWSI
-13 ETLGAA
+13 ETLSTA
-19 CAALILI
+19 CATLILI
-26 MLGWLAGAAWQ
+26 MLGWLAGMAWQ
-37 EFDFWERVWL
+37 ELDFWEHVWL
-47 SLLLAAAASTAV
+47 SLLLATTAGTAM
-59 WLMRTLRAH
+59 WLMHTLRAH
-68 LACTRQ
+68 LASTRK
-74 QLDASA
+74 QLDAST
-80 MRYRHL
+80 MRYRDL
-86 SETAQDGMWQTDAH
+86 SEAAQDGMWQTDAH

-119 LLLNHFMEEFHDEA
+119 LLLNHSMAEFHDEA

-142 QTATDSCMGELHYRH
+142 QTAKDSCMGELHYRH

-164 AMISGRCLYDAQ
+164 AMVSGRCLYDQQ
-176 GSLTGALVLA
+176 GGLTGALVLA
-186 SDITEHKRAEH
+186 SDITEQKRAEH
-197 ALTVAHAEL
+197 ALSVAHAEL
-206 ESRVALRT
+206 ENRVALRT

-257 LKDADSRMLL
+257 LKDADSRIVL
-267 MNQACEQQWGVRFQD
+267 MNQACEQQWGVRHQD
-282 IAEGRDVQHF
+282 IAEGRDLQHF
-292 PSDQTQGFHAADQ
+292 PSDQNVGFHAADR
-305 EAFASRQVVIR
+305 EAFASRKVVIR
-316 EELVWNARLQEN
+316 EELVWNAQLQEN
-328 RLLQTHKKPIFDAQ
+328 RLVQTHKKPVFDAQ
-342 GRPQMIIAMG
+342 GRPQMIIAMA
-352 IDITESKRNEENLQ
+352 IDITDSKRNEENLE
-366 RTLAQLRELTDHQ
+366 RTLAQLRELSDHQ

-414 RTARTHPRLHRHA
+414 RTAASHPRLHRHA

-468 ESRGAIR
+468 ESRGTIR
-475 YRLSLDSEAPDL
+475 YRLTLDSEAADL

-519 ALAQDTDAIV
+519 ALEQDADSIV
-529 LRISDNGIGMLP
+529 LRISDNGIGMQP
-541 GDHGKKAAF
+541 GDDGKRAAF

-577 LAIRLPRARKS
+577 LVIYLPHAGRHAR
-588 APAGHDEIQKLAKT
+588 PAMPKHKNYQKQ
-602 VVN
+602 

>member
-1 MTPGTRMSKWSI
+1 MSKWSI
-13 ETLGAA
+13 ETLSTA

-26 MLGWLAGAAWQ
+26 MLGWLAGVAWQ
-37 EFDFWERVWL
+37 ELDFWEHIWL
-47 SLLLAAAASTAV
+47 SLLLAAVAGTAM
-59 WLMRTLRAH
+59 WLMHTLRAH
-68 LACTRQ
+68 LASTRK
-74 QLDASA
+74 QLDAST
-80 MRYRHL
+80 MRYREL
-86 SETAQDGMWQTDAH
+86 SEAAQDGMWQTDAH

-119 LLLNHFMEEFHDEA
+119 LLLNHSMQEFHDEA

-142 QTATDSCMGELHYRH
+142 QTAKDSCMGELHYRH

-164 AMISGRCLYDAQ
+164 AMISGRRLYDQQ
-176 GSLTGALVLA
+176 GTLTGALVLA

-197 ALTVAHAEL
+197 ALSVAHAEL

-257 LKDADSRMLL
+257 LKDADSRIVL
-267 MNQACEQQWGVRFQD
+267 MNQACEQQWGVHHQD
-282 IAEGRDVQHF
+282 IAEGRDLQHF
-292 PSDQTQGFHAADQ
+292 PSDQNVGFHAADR
-305 EAFASRQVVIR
+305 EAFTSRKVVIR
-316 EELVWNARLQEN
+316 EELVWNVQLQEN
-328 RLLQTHKKPIFDAQ
+328 RLVQTHKKPVFDAD
-342 GRPQMIIAMG
+342 GRPQMIIAMA
-352 IDITESKRNEENLQ
+352 IDITDSKRNEENLE
-366 RTLAQLRELTDHQ
+366 RTLAQLRELSDHQ

-414 RTARTHPRLHRHA
+414 RTTASHPRLHRHA

-468 ESRGAIR
+468 ESRGTIR
-475 YRLSLDSEAPDL
+475 YRLTLDSEAADL

-519 ALAQDTDAIV
+519 ALEQDADSIV
-529 LRISDNGIGMLP
+529 LRISDNGIGMQP
-541 GDHGKKAAF
+541 GDDGKRAAF

-577 LAIRLPRARKS
+577 LLIYLPHAGRHAM
-588 APAGHDEIQKLAKT
+588 PAMPKHKNYQKQ
-602 VVN
+602 

>member
-1 MTPGTRMSKWSI
+1 MSKWSI

-19 CAALILI
+19 CAALTLI
-26 MLGWLAGAAWQ
+26 MLGWLTGAAWQ
-37 EFDFWERVWL
+37 ELGFWEHVWL
-47 SLLLAAAASTAV
+47 ALLVAACAGTSV
-59 WLMRTLRAH
+59 WLMRKLRAH
-68 LACTRQ
+68 LASTRL

-80 MRYRHL
+80 MRYHDL
-86 SETAQDGMWQTDAH
+86 SEAAQDGMWQTDVQ
-100 GRILHVN
+100 GTILHVN

-113 LGLPAE
+113 LGIPADH
-119 LLLNHFMEEFHDEA
+119 LLGHRMSDFHDKSN
-133 TLLRLCPLR
+133 LLRLCPLLR
-142 QTATDSCMGELHYRH
+142 EDAQSRMGELQYWH

-164 AMISGRCLYDAQ
+164 AMISGRCLYDQ
-176 GSLTGALVLA
+176 QDSLTGALVLA

-197 ALTVAHAEL
+197 ALSVAHAEL
-206 ESRVALRT
+206 ENRVALRT
-214 AQLLDVNLQLSA
+214 AQLLDVNIRLSE

-257 LKDADSRMLL
+257 LKDAASRIVL
-267 MNQACEQQWGVRFQD
+267 MNQACEQQWGVRQQD
-282 IAEGRDVQHF
+282 IAEGRDLQHF
-292 PSDQTQGFHAADQ
+292 PKEQNAGFHAADQ

-316 EELVWNARLQEN
+316 EELVWNAQLQEN
-328 RLLQTHKKPIFDAQ
+328 RLLQTHKKPVFDAD
-342 GRPQMIIAMG
+342 GRPQMIIAMA

-366 RTLAQLRELTDHQ
+366 RTLAQLRELSDHQ

-414 RTARTHPRLHRHA
+414 RTARTHPRLHHHA

-458 PAAEWLIRQM
+458 PAAEWLLRQM
-468 ESRGAIR
+468 EGRGAIR

-519 ALAQDTDAIV
+519 ALVQDTDAIV
-529 LRISDNGIGMLP
+529 LRISDNGIGMQP
-541 GDHGKKAAF
+541 GDHGKKTGF

-569 SQAGQGTA
+569 SQAGRGTV
-577 LAIRLPRARKS
+577 LAIHLPQTRKG
-588 APAGHDEIQKLAKT
+588 APAEHDEIQKLAKT

>member
-1 MTPGTRMSKWSI
+1 MSKWSI
-13 ETLGAA
+13 ETLSTA
-19 CAALILI
+19 CAALTLI
-26 MLGWLAGAAWQ
+26 MLGWLAGVAWQ
-37 EFDFWERVWL
+37 ELDFWEHIWL
-47 SLLLAAAASTAV
+47 SLLLAAVAGTAM
-59 WLMRTLRAH
+59 WLLRTLRAH
-68 LACTRQ
+68 LASTRKL
-74 QLDASA
+74 LDAST
-80 MRYRHL
+80 MRYREL
-86 SETAQDGMWQTDAH
+86 SEAAQDGMWQTDAH

-119 LLLNHFMEEFHDEA
+119 LLLNHSMAEFHDEA

-142 QTATDSCMGELHYRH
+142 QTATDSCMGELRYRH

-164 AMISGRCLYDAQ
+164 AMISGRRLYDQQ
-176 GSLTGALVLA
+176 GTLTGALVLA

-197 ALTVAHAEL
+197 ALSVAHAEL

-257 LKDADSRMLL
+257 LKDADSRIVL
-267 MNQACEQQWGVRFQD
+267 MNQACEQQWGVRQED
-282 IAEGRDVQHF
+282 IAEGRDLHHF
-292 PSDQTQGFHAADQ
+292 PSDQNVGFHAADQ
-305 EAFASRQVVIR
+305 EAFASRKVVIR
-316 EELVWNARLQEN
+316 EELIWNAQLREN
-328 RLLQTHKKPIFDAQ
+328 RLVQTHKKPVFDAQ
-342 GRPQMIIAMG
+342 GRPQMIIAMA
-352 IDITESKRNEENLQ
+352 IDITDSKRNEENLE
-366 RTLAQLRELTDHQ
+366 RTLAQLRELSDHQ

-414 RTARTHPRLHRHA
+414 RTAKTHPRLHRHA

-468 ESRGAIR
+468 ESRGTIR
-475 YRLSLDSEAPDL
+475 YRLTLDSEAADL

-519 ALAQDTDAIV
+519 ALEQDADSIV
-529 LRISDNGIGMLP
+529 LRISDNGIGMQP
-541 GDHGKKAAF
+541 GDDGKRAAF

-569 SQAGQGTA
+569 SQAGRGTA
-577 LAIRLPRARKS
+577 LVIYLPHAGGH
-588 APAGHDEIQKLAKT
+588 AMPAMPKHKNYQKQ
-602 VVN
+602 

>member
-1 MTPGTRMSKWSI
+1 MSKWSI
-13 ETLGAA
+13 ETLSAA

-37 EFDFWERVWL
+37 ELDFWEHIWL
-47 SLLLAAAASTAV
+47 SLLLAASAGTAM
-59 WLMRTLRAH
+59 WLMRKLRTH
-68 LACTRQ
+68 LANTRL

-80 MRYRHL
+80 MRYRDL
-86 SETAQDGMWQTDAH
+86 SDAAQDGMWQTDAQ
-100 GRILHVN
+100 GTILHIN

-113 LGLPAE
+113 LGMPAE
-119 LLLNHFMEEFHDEA
+119 KLLGHKMSEYHDEA

-142 QTATDSCMGELHYRH
+142 REQERSCMGELQYRH
-157 SDGSERW
+157 GDGSERW
-164 AMISGRCLYDAQ
+164 AMISGRCLYDPQ
-176 GSLTGALVLA
+176 GRLTGALVMA
-186 SDITEHKRAEH
+186 SDITEQKRAEH
-197 ALTVAHAEL
+197 ALSMAHAEL
-206 ESRVALRT
+206 ENRVALRT

-257 LKDADSRMLL
+257 LKDADSRIVL
-267 MNQACEQQWGVRFQD
+267 MNQACEQQWGVRHQD
-282 IAEGRDVQHF
+282 IAEGRDLKHF
-292 PSDQTQGFHAADQ
+292 PSDQNVGFHAADR
-305 EAFASRQVVIR
+305 EAFASRKVVIR
-316 EELVWNARLQEN
+316 EELVWNAQLQEN
-328 RLLQTHKKPIFDAQ
+328 RLVQTHKKPVFNADGQ
-342 GRPQMIIAMG
+342 PQMIIAMA
-352 IDITESKRNEENLQ
+352 IDITDSKRNEESLE
-366 RTLAQLRELTDHQ
+366 RTLAQLRELSDHQ

-414 RTARTHPRLHRHA
+414 RTAKTHPRLHRHA
-427 QRVLDTIDA
+427 QRVLDTIDT

-468 ESRGAIR
+468 EGRGAIR
-475 YRLSLDSEAPDL
+475 YRLTLDSEAPDL

-519 ALAQDTDAIV
+519 ALAQDKDAIV
-529 LRISDNGIGMLP
+529 LRISDNGIGMQP
-541 GDHGKKAAF
+541 DDHGKKATF

-569 SQAGQGTA
+569 SQAGQGTV
-577 LAIRLPRARKS
+577 LAIHVPQPRKS
-588 APAGHDEIQKLAKT
+588 APAEHDDIQTLAKI
-602 VVN
+602 VSN

>member
-1 MTPGTRMSKWSI
+1 MSKWSI
-13 ETLGAA
+13 ETLSTA

-37 EFDFWERVWL
+37 ALDFWEHVWL
-47 SLLLAAAASTAV
+47 ALLLAAAAGTAM

-68 LACTRQ
+68 LASTRQ

-80 MRYRHL
+80 MRYRDL
-86 SETAQDGMWQTDAH
+86 SEAAQDGMWQTDAH

-119 LLLNHFMEEFHDEA
+119 LLLNHTMEEFHDEA

-164 AMISGRCLYDAQ
+164 AMISGRCLYDPQ

-197 ALTVAHAEL
+197 ALSVAHAEL
-206 ESRVALRT
+206 ENRVALRT

-267 MNQACEQQWGVRFQD
+267 MNQACEQQWGVLFKD

-292 PSDQTQGFHAADQ
+292 PSDQTQAFHAADQ

-414 RTARTHPRLHRHA
+414 RTAKTHPRLHRHA

-475 YRLSLDSEAPDL
+475 YQLSLDSEVPDL

-505 SNIVRHAQASEVEV
+505 SNIVRHAQASEVKV

-529 LRISDNGIGMLP
+529 LRISDNGIGMQP
-541 GDHGKKAAF
+541 DDHGKKAAF

-569 SQAGQGTA
+569 SQAGRGTV
-577 LAIRLPRARKS
+577 LAIHLPQTRKG
-588 APAGHDEIQKLAKT
+588 APAGHDEIQELSKT
-602 VVN
+602 VAN

>member
-1 MTPGTRMSKWSI
+1 MSKWSI
-13 ETLGAA
+13 ETPSAA

-26 MLGWLAGAAWQ
+26 MLGWLAGAAWPAL
-37 EFDFWERVWL
+37 DFWEHVWL
-47 SLLLAAAASTAV
+47 TLLLAAAAGTAM
-59 WLMRTLRAH
+59 WLMHRLRAH
-68 LACTRQ
+68 LASTRS
-74 QLDASA
+74 QLDASL
-80 MRYRHL
+80 MRYQHL

-100 GRILHVN
+100 GRILYVN

-113 LGLPAE
+113 LGIPAE
-119 LLLNHFMEEFHDEA
+119 QLLDHAMDEFHDEA

-142 QTATDSCMGELHYRH
+142 QTASDSCMGELHYQH
-157 SDGSERW
+157 GDGTQRW
-164 AMISGRCLYDAQ
+164 AMLSGRRLYDQHGA
-176 GSLTGALVLA
+176 LTGALVMA

-197 ALTVAHAEL
+197 ALSLAHAEL

-214 AQLLDVNLQLSA
+214 AQLLDVNIQLSA

-257 LKDADSRMLL
+257 LKDADSRIVL
-267 MNQACEQQWGVRFQD
+267 MNQACEQQWGVRQQD
-282 IAEGRDVQHF
+282 VAEGRDLQHF
-292 PSDQTQGFHAADQ
+292 PEEQNAGFLAADQ
-305 EAFASRQVVIR
+305 QAFASRQVVIR
-316 EELVWNARLQEN
+316 EELVWNAQLQEN
-328 RLLQTHKKPIFDAQ
+328 RLVQTHKKPVFDAD
-342 GRPQMIIAMG
+342 GRPQMIIAMAV
-352 IDITESKRNEENLQ
+352 DVTDSKRNEENLQ

-379 QTIKEEERRRIA
+379 QTIKEQERRRIA

-414 RTARTHPRLHRHA
+414 RTATTHPRLHHHA
-427 QRVLDTIDA
+427 QRVLDTIDT

-468 ESRGAIR
+468 ESRSAIR
-475 YRLSLDSEAPDL
+475 YWLTLDSEAPDL
-487 GLDQRQTSAI
+487 GLDQRQTLAI

-519 ALAQDTDAIV
+519 ALAQDADAIV
-529 LRISDNGIGMLP
+529 LRISDNGIGMQP
-541 GDHGKKAAF
+541 GDHGKRAAF

-557 RVHALGGELRID
+557 RVHALGGELHID

-577 LAIRLPRARKS
+577 LAIHLPQRASK
-588 APAGHDEIQKLAKT
+588 GHADSNKQKLVKIVA
-602 VVN
+602 N